1 MRLHRFI
8 GEYDISKKTIRI
20 EDAEFMNQTVNVL
33 RLRINDELILVERG
47 VGEARCKINAINDE
61 FVEIE
66 VLDRSPA
73 RKESIREI
81 TLYCSILKRENFEFA
96 VQKATESGVT
106 RIVPILAARTVKLN
120 INEERLKK
128 IASEAAEQ
136 SGRITVPEIAPMM
149 TLAAS
154 LKNVKAHNDT
164 VVLFDGTGAQMHVSN
179 FKIGSRIAIYVG
191 PEGGWEESE
200 VSTAAE
206 AGVEVLNLG
215 PLTLRAETAA
225 IIGTYL
231 LCQQKN
237 D

>member
-8 GEYDISKKTIRI
+8 GNYDIAKKTLRI
-20 EDAEFMNQTVNVL
+20 DDAECMNQIVNVL
-33 RLRINDELILVERG
+33 RLRVKDELILVERG
-47 VGEARCKINAINDE
+47 VGEARCRIAVINDE
-61 FVEIE
+61 FVEVE
-66 VLDRSPA
+66 TLERMPA
-73 RKESIREI
+73 RKESIRAI
-81 TLYCSILKRENFEFA
+81 TLYCSILKRENFEFV

-106 RIVPILAARTVKLN
+106 RIVPILAARTVKLSM
-120 INEERLKK
+120 NEDRLKK

-136 SGRITVPEIAPMM
+136 SGRITVPEIAPMI

-154 LKNVKAHNDT
+154 LKDVKAHNDT
-164 VVLFDGTGAQMHVSN
+164 VVLFDGTGTQMHVSN
-179 FKIGSRIAIYVG
+179 FKLGARVAMYIG

-200 VSTAAE
+200 VSAAAE

>member
-8 GEYDISKKTIRI
+8 GDYDITKKLIRV
-20 EDAEFMNQTVNVL
+20 EDADFLNQTVNVL
-33 RLRINDELILVERG
+33 RMAVGDELIIVERG
-47 VGEARCKINAINDE
+47 VGEARGRITAINDE
-61 FVEIE
+61 FVDVE
-66 VLDRSPA
+66 VLERFPA
-73 RKESIREI
+73 AKESIRAI
-81 TLYCSILKRENFEFA
+81 TLYCSILKRENFEFV

-120 INEERLKK
+120 INEDRLKK

-136 SGRITVPEIAPMM
+136 SGRVTVPEIAPMV

-154 LKNVKAHNDT
+154 LKDVKAHYDA
-164 VVLFDGTGAQMHVSN
+164 VVLFDGSGTQMHVSK
-179 FKIGSRIAIYVG
+179 FAIGARIAIYIG

-200 VSTAAE
+200 VADAAE

-231 LCQQKN
+231 LCQQKS